1 MQSSLLD
8 EIYELKQQVK
18 RVTDGSCQPK
28 AAATAVA
35 QAGVKRKR
43 GVNPRAKQN
52 TDSRRAYDDVEM
64 RSEDASSILAGINI
78 DAEAGEEIGGCEY
91 LCNL

>member
-1 MQSSLLD
+1 LQSSLLD
-8 EIYELKQQVK
+8 EIYELKQQLK
-18 RVTDGSCQPK
+18 RVSDGSCHPK

-43 GVNPRAKQN
+43 GVNPRAKN
-52 TDSRRAYDDVEM
+52 TDSRRASNDMEM
-64 RSEDASSILAGINI
+64 RPGDANSMLAGINI

-91 LCNL
+91 PCNL